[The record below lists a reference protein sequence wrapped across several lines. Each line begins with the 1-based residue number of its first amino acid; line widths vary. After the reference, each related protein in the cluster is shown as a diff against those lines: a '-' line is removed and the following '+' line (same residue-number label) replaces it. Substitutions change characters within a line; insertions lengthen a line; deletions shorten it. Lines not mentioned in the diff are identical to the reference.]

1 MGVAPLRVLLCLALA
16 QSCQADAVI
25 DNLAVNDF
33 YTNFAKPVDGF
44 QTEAGA
50 QGACLLDKAN
60 HIATFTTCH
69 SDKGKLPKGA
79 IRCSK
84 DRLWAGKTVALA
96 SSKRNRGDLKS
107 AYILVNGGGMGIRDY
122 YFCAR
127 LRTGGTWMLCIPW
140 YPILYT
146 RVVYELVRCSR

>member
-1 MGVAPLRVLLCLALA
+1 MGVPPLRVLLCLALA

-44 QTEAGA
+44 HTEAGA

-84 DRLWAGKTVALA
+84 DFFETTKTGIRECCTGKTRV
-96 SSKRNRGDLKS
+96 R
-107 AYILVNGGGMGIRDY
+107 GGMGWANAGRQYIINTLSVTL
-122 YFCAR
+122 F
-127 LRTGGTWMLCIPW
+127 
-140 YPILYT
+140 
-146 RVVYELVRCSR
+146 